1 MKIKLFNNAY
11 YTPNIVP
18 QESGSMG
25 FIALVCVLAFSEMFG
40 CSGLANALNYHT
52 IVAVLSVCAFL
63 FLKKPTSLIS
73 GASKTFCL
81 VSCSLMAFL
90 AFINY
95 QSEKHQIINL
105 VSTFGIILFVQR
117 FSLFKWEKYD
127 MKKLG
132 LALSVF
138 GLVETYL
145 LLPGNL
151 FSGWNSNSSILA
163 IPVVLMGISCLIV
176 SGKPRL
182 WQIALIFFAALLL
195 LSKLANRSSLIA
207 MFLYAGVCLYPICIM
222 KRKWFRIL
230 YGTIILINVATPFFS
245 SWFESL
251 ALFNE
256 LIDATADVTE
266 SGKIGISAFNGREA
280 VWEWSVD
287 NIHSHPLF
295 GLYGARQVYPHN
307 FSLDLLNQF
316 GWLGWITFTLMLV
329 VVLEKSFKEGSK
341 YNVFLLALL
350 CVILLNTFENCFT
363 CCNTLSFFSYVLIA
377 VALRFNKDI
386 ACV

>member
-1 MKIKLFNNAY
+1 MKIQLFSNAT
-11 YTPNIVP
+11 YTPNIIP
-18 QESGSMG
+18 QRSGSIV
-25 FIALVCVLAFSEMFG
+25 FIALICILAFSELFG
-40 CSGLANALNYHT
+40 CSRFATALNYHT

-63 FLKKPTSLIS
+63 IFKKPTSIIS
-73 GASKTFCL
+73 GAFKGLCIM
-81 VSCSLMAFL
+81 SCTLMAFL
-90 AFINY
+90 AFTNY
-95 QSEKHQIINL
+95 QPDKYQVVNL
-105 VSTFGIILFVQR
+105 ISTFGIILFVQR
-117 FSLFKWEKYD
+117 FSNLKWEKYD
-127 MKKLG
+127 MYKLG
-132 LALSVF
+132 LALSVL
-138 GLVETYL
+138 GLIETYL

-163 IPVVLMGISCLIV
+163 IPVVLMGLSCIMV
-176 SGKPRL
+176 SAKPKL
-182 WQIALIFFAALLL
+182 WQIVLIFLVELFL

-207 MFLYAGVCLYPICIM
+207 MFLFAGVFLYPICIM